1 MIDVHTHVLPGIDDG
16 ARNTEMALSM
26 LRESAKQ
33 GIKQV
38 IATPHFYAE
47 SDTPERFIRRRDA
60 ALAKL
65 REATAGENGFPDIIS
80 GAEISYFEGIGDCYE
95 VRKLRIEGSKTV
107 LLEMPMIPWNAR
119 MKREVWNI
127 FDKMGTVP
135 VIAHIDRYMEAFRDK
150 KIIDYFDEF
159 PVVIQASS
167 DFFVN
172 KKTSALALKLLKK
185 GKIHLIGSDMHNLTT
200 RPQTLREAFGIIDK
214 KLGRKAI
221 EKIERMEAAVL
232 APTRRYIYAEL
243 DLI

>member
-16 ARNTEMALSM
+16 ARNTEMALAM

-33 GIKQV
+33 GIRHI

-47 SDTPERFIRRRDA
+47 SDTPERFIRRRDDS
-60 ALAKL
+60 LAKL
-65 REATAGENGFPDIIS
+65 REEASAEAGLPEIIS

-95 VRKLRIEGSKTV
+95 VRKLRLEGSKTV

-167 DFFVN
+167 EFFVN
-172 KKTSALALKLLKK
+172 KKTSSLALKLLKK
-185 GKIHLIGSDMHNLTT
+185 RKIHLIGSDMHNLTT
-200 RPQTLREAFGIIDK
+200 RPQTMREAFDIIDR
-214 KLGRKAI
+214 KLGKEAI
-221 EKIERMEAAVL
+221 ARIERMEAAIL
-232 APTRRYIYAEL
+232 APTRRYIYEEL

>member
-47 SDTPERFIRRRDA
+47 SDTPESFIRRRDA